1 MTKRNYYTL
10 FVLEPGEGEQ
20 WSPQFGDYGR
30 QVVVEERNHMR
41 DAAHVP
47 GTKYRIVCTS
57 PDQTSISV
65 AQAELNGID
74 LSDVTVCEAV
84 A

>member
-1 MTKRNYYTL
+1 MTQRKYYTL
-10 FVLEPGEGEQ
+10 FCKEPGEQ
-20 WSPQFGDYGR
+20 WAPQFGDYGR

-41 DAAHVP
+41 DSSSHVP
-47 GTKYRIVCTS
+47 RTKYKIVCTS
-57 PDQTSISV
+57 PDTTSISI

-74 LSDVTVCEAV
+74 LSNVMVCEEAV